1 MVVENLRISREKL
14 ELKQKDV
21 AEFFGLH
28 FSTISGWETGKDTI
42 PMERLIEYANEYSL
56 SLDYLFGLISK
67 NEDYYPLDLDLN
79 LLATNLTN
87 LRLKNSFTQTMVAKK
102 LNTNQSSYS
111 HYENAINIIP
121 TSFVYGLTKIYKPFS
136 IDALFGRKKKIDKK
150 KISVCN

>member
-1 MVVENLRISREKL
+1 M
-14 ELKQKDV
+14 
-21 AEFFGLH
+21 
-28 FSTISGWETGKDTI
+28 
-42 PMERLIEYANEYSL
+42 

-87 LRLKNSFTQTMVAKK
+87 LRLKNNFTQTMVAKK

-121 TSFVYGLTKIYKPFS
+121 TSFVYGLTKIYDPFS
-136 IDALFGRKKKIDKK
+136 IDELFGRKKKLKEEN
-150 KISVCN
+150 ISV